1 MISIVVPCYNEEKNI
16 QRLVKRFVPI
26 AEKLGSK
33 GFELILV
40 DNASNDGTSEVIDR
54 ECKKASFIRKI
65 AIDGENQGYGYG
77 IIQGLKICKGEWLG
91 WIHADLQLPPEAF
104 LDFMRIADM
113 DPLKSETRYFKG
125 KRHNRPVSDTFFTIG
140 MSVFESLYLGKRLWD
155 INAQPTLIHRSFYV
169 QLVNLP
175 YDFSLDLYVY
185 YMARRLKLQVTRVP
199 VIQRNREEGVSS
211 WNNGIKARLKF
222 IKRTIDYSIKLK
234 KEIKGNSDI

>member
-1 MISIVVPCYNEEKNI
+1 
-16 QRLVKRFVPI
+16 
-26 AEKLGSK
+26 
-33 GFELILV
+33 
-40 DNASNDGTSEVIDR
+40 
-54 ECKKASFIRKI
+54 
-65 AIDGENQGYGYG
+65 
-77 IIQGLKICKGEWLG
+77 
-91 WIHADLQLPPEAF
+91 
-104 LDFMRIADM
+104 
-113 DPLKSETRYFKG
+113 
-125 KRHNRPVSDTFFTIG
+125 

>member
-16 QRLVKRFVPI
+16 RRLVKRFVPI

-40 DNASNDGTSEVIDR
+40 DNASSDGTSAVIDR
-54 ECKKASFIRKI
+54 ERKKVSFIRKV
-65 AIDGENQGYGYG
+65 AIDGENKGYGYG

-104 LDFMRIADM
+104 VDFMKIADM
-113 DPLKSETRYFKG
+113 DPLKSETTYFKG
-125 KRHNRPVSDTFFTIG
+125 KRRHRPVLDTFFTVG

-155 INAQPTLIHRSFYV
+155 INAQPTLIHRNFYV

-185 YMARRLKLQVTRVP
+185 YMARSLKLQVTRVP
-199 VIQRNREEGVSS
+199 VIQSNREEGVSS

-234 KEIKGNSDI
+234 KEIKGNNGI